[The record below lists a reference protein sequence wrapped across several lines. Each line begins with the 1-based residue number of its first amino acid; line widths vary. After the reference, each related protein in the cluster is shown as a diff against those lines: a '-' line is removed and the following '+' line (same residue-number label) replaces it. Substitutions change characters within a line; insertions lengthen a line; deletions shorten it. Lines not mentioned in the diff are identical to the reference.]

1 MFLQSMRGIVER
13 LDLERFEV
21 VILPSRAILES
32 LRAKLPR
39 RGLRFT
45 PFSDSLPEAIRQ
57 IRAAACDLIYYW
69 EVGSDAMNYFL
80 PYARLSPVQCT
91 GWGSTITSGV
101 PAVDWFLSSELV
113 ERPGSQSQ
121 YTERLWKSRT
131 LWRYQDRLPAVAAA
145 TPADFGLPEGRNLY
159 VCFQN
164 PLKLHPDFDRLL
176 AGVLEADPRGLV
188 VLLADRGGQAAARL
202 MERFA
207 RTIEGRK
214 SEIQGGKSEIRNSK
228 SETNPKSKI
237 QIWKAETP
245 SPPSGKSEIRN
256 SKSETNPKSEIRNSK
271 PETAS
276 ASPRDLR
283 LPAPRSLL
291 PADPPSPPAPLP
303 NRARGNGVS
312 EPTRPPTPRSP
323 LPAPRRSAL
332 TPGLG

>member
-202 MERFA
+202 MERF
-207 RTIEGRK
+207 RG
-214 SEIQGGKSEIRNSK
+214 QSK
-228 SETNPKSKI
+228 AANPKSK
-237 QIWKAETP
+237 AE
-245 SPPSGKSEIRN
+245 
-256 SKSETNPKSEIRNSK
+256 NPKSEIRNPKQIQNPKSK
-271 PETAS
+271 YGKRKRPHPQA
-276 ASPRDLR
+276 
-283 LPAPRSLL
+283 
-291 PADPPSPPAPLP
+291 
-303 NRARGNGVS
+303 GNPKS
-312 EPTRPPTPRSP
+312 EIRNPKQIRNPK
-323 LPAPRRSAL
+323 
-332 TPGLG
+332 